1 MSASDLHE
9 VVLKWPH
16 PNANE
21 VIVTGTFDQ
30 ASSPIPLHLWSSSV
44 RLGRTPSGFEA
55 PVHVPWGDKIAYK
68 FIVDGRWTT
77 TDSQE
82 TEADQSGFINNV
94 YTAPPKPSPP
104 TVDVALEAA
113 QAEPKAA
120 EVAPASE
127 EPSSETG
134 DVKQNGGVAGAFSQI
149 ASSLHETLVAP
160 AVEFASQLESSY
172 EAPTPATE
180 EPSSSVVETAKETVA
195 PVVETVQEPI
205 AQVAP
210 DAEEAEERAAEVAEP
225 LSLSFDRL
233 SWPAPSS
240 DPAPKK
246 PEPLSTEA
254 AALAPTAPAAIVPII
269 AAETLPA
276 VEVAP
281 GSSVA
286 PSAPAEPKEIVH
298 VFEPSTHTPV
308 QIVEAPVAAEATEAE
323 ANGTVAAVKTAAAEP
338 PVVEVVVTSPAPELA
353 PPVLAAPEGEPKEVI
368 PADTVGAVETA
379 AAPATVEVPASVEK
393 VEEKAEAPEVLAAPP
408 VAAEGTKE
416 VVPVAEPVASPETK
430 EAAAES
436 TPATNGTA
444 PAAAAETKA
453 AEPTPAAETK
463 AEEPKT
469 NGSSPAPT
477 NGTVKAKQSRRTSSL
492 VASLTKKDR
501 HAFPKDASETGSIS
515 SPSRQSSQRKKRD
528 SIFGKIK
535 GIFHHEKE
543 GAKAK

>member
-1 MSASDLHE
+1 MPAISTGLSFRLPSFLHC
-9 VVLKWPH
+9 
-16 PNANE
+16 
-21 VIVTGTFDQ
+21 
-30 ASSPIPLHLWSSSV
+30 SSSSYLSFQWSSSV

-55 PVHVPWGDKIAYK
+55 PVHIPWGDKIAYK

-104 TVDVALEAA
+104 TVDAPP
-113 QAEPKAA
+113 EPKAV

-149 ASSLHETLVAP
+149 ASSLHERLVAP

-180 EPSSSVVETAKETVA
+180 EPPSSLVETAKETVV
-195 PVVETVQEPI
+195 PVVETVQEPA

-210 DAEEAEERAAEVAEP
+210 DAEEAEERAAEVTEFILRSAFLDAP
-225 LSLSFDRL
+225 TAHDPCSHLQ
-233 SWPAPSS
+233 PVPSS
-240 DPAPKK
+240 DSAPKD
-246 PEPLSTEA
+246 PRVLSTEA
-254 AALAPTAPAAIVPII
+254 AALAPTAPISIVPII
-269 AAETLPA
+269 TAETLPA
-276 VEVAP
+276 VEVVP
-281 GSSVA
+281 RTSVA
-286 PSAPAEPKEIVH
+286 PSAPAESKEIVH
-298 VFEPSTHTPV
+298 VFEPSTHTPAQV
-308 QIVEAPVAAEATEAE
+308 VEATVAADATEAE
-323 ANGTVAAVKTAAAEP
+323 VNGTIAVVKTAAAEP
-338 PVVEVVVTSPAPELA
+338 PVAEVVATSPAPELA

-368 PADTVGAVETA
+368 PADFVGAVETA

-393 VEEKAEAPEVLAAPP
+393 VEEKAEAPEVLAAPS

-416 VVPVAEPVASPETK
+416 VVPVTEPVASPETK

-436 TPATNGTA
+436 TPAVTNGTTPTA
-444 PAAAAETKA
+444 VTETKA

-463 AEEPKT
+463 AAEPKT
-469 NGSSPAPT
+469 NGSSSTPT
-477 NGTVKAKQSRRTSSL
+477 NGTVKGKQSRRTSSL
-492 VASLTKKDR
+492 VASLTKKER
-501 HAFPKDASETGSIS
+501 HAFPKEASETGSIS

-543 GAKAK
+543 GANAK